1 MTQTAPKRAY
11 HSPLREQRAQETRD
25 RVIAAA
31 GDLFNLHGF
40 AGTTMS
46 AIAQKAG
53 VSVESVHAVGTK
65 GSLLVEA
72 YTRRTADAD
81 GAADGVPGDGDLDTL
96 VERQTATNERS
107 SGLWQS
113 LRAAATVEPSVAT
126 ALETVLERRRE
137 GYLAAVDRLVE
148 AGHMNGKPEL
158 RQRYAA
164 ALAVCLSPETYHQLV
179 HDWGLGHDEY
189 ATWLRRAIIGIGQV

>member
-31 GDLFNLHGF
+31 AELFNLHGF

-46 AIAQKAG
+46 AIAREAG

-72 YTRRTADAD
+72 YTPTSLTLAVNRADAI
-81 GAADGVPGDGDLDTL
+81 P
-96 VERQTATNERS
+96 NIS
-107 SGLWQS
+107 SCLFTS
-113 LRAAATVEPSVAT
+113 PSRT
-126 ALETVLERRRE
+126 
-137 GYLAAVDRLVE
+137 LAASIRCL
-148 AGHMNGKPEL
+148 L
-158 RQRYAA
+158 SSR
-164 ALAVCLSPETYHQLV
+164 ALLISAL
-179 HDWGLGHDEY
+179 
-189 ATWLRRAIIGIGQV
+189 